1 MRLVLADKELNISE
15 EIHNRRIV
23 LGSNIDII
31 NGVDKSNADKL
42 NATLVETNAISENLQ
57 I

>member
-31 NGVDKSNADKL
+31 NGVDKSNANKL